1 MDVISFQAGATEAK
15 ATESAAGAK
24 AATEE
29 AAAAGST
36 TAGEGAS
43 GPKTYRTVKE
53 GREIMAVKVVRSIII
68 T

>member
-1 MDVISFQAGATEAK
+1 MDIISFQAGATEAK

-53 GREIMAVKVVRSIII
+53 GQEIMAVTVVRSSIN